1 MHFYH
6 VLCVLSVRQSAYTV
20 RHTAGSVQQSTIP
33 FPGSIELDLMAFDR
47 NSRPRNALPPV
58 ILCHV
63 PRSTERYPDRNCF
76 VTPIVAINFVAF
88 TRYLSNNI
96 VSLPPNKNIK

>member
-33 FPGSIELDLMAFDR
+33 IQSVHTYIASNLSKNMEFRLFDGELFPCPPQKKYFLGNGDLH
-47 NSRPRNALPPV
+47 PPYPFPFHTPMGIDKIKK
-58 ILCHV
+58 IL
-63 PRSTERYPDRNCF
+63 
-76 VTPIVAINFVAF
+76 
-88 TRYLSNNI
+88 
-96 VSLPPNKNIK
+96 